1 LKSLEKAC
9 KWDSADALGEH
20 DLWVQALIA
29 STLNLLLQS
38 WCVQKG
44 GPFIV
49 SLYVPLQ
56 MLMVAVLSVLLL
68 KDTLYMGMYALANS
82 IFCVT

>member
-1 LKSLEKAC
+1 MSVV
-9 KWDSADALGEH
+9 
-20 DLWVQALIA
+20 VQALIA

-49 SLYVPLQ
+49 SLYVPMQ
-56 MLMVAVLSVLLL
+56 MVMVAVLSVLLL
-68 KDTLYMGMYALANS
+68 KDTLYMGMYVRYL
-82 IFCVT
+82 IFW

>member
-1 LKSLEKAC
+1 M
-9 KWDSADALGEH
+9 DDPPHSAL
-20 DLWVQALIA
+20 DLDIIVQFLISGCCVQALIA

-56 MLMVAVLSVLLL
+56 MLMVAILSVLIL
-68 KDTLYMGMYALANS
+68 KDTLYLGM
-82 IFCVT
+82 

>member
-1 LKSLEKAC
+1 M
-9 KWDSADALGEH
+9 DDPPHSAL
-20 DLWVQALIA
+20 DLDIIVQLLINGCCVQALIA

-38 WCVQKG
+38 WCVQNG

-56 MLMVAVLSVLLL
+56 MLMVAILSVLIL
-68 KDTLYMGMYALANS
+68 KDTLYLGM
-82 IFCVT
+82 

>member
-1 LKSLEKAC
+1 MN
-9 KWDSADALGEH
+9 DPPHSAL
-20 DLWVQALIA
+20 DLYKIVQFLNNGCCVQALIA

-56 MLMVAVLSVLLL
+56 MLMVAILSVLIL
-68 KDTLYMGMYALANS
+68 KDTLYLGM
-82 IFCVT
+82 

>member
-1 LKSLEKAC
+1 
-9 KWDSADALGEH
+9 
-20 DLWVQALIA
+20 
-29 STLNLLLQS
+29 
-38 WCVQKG
+38 
-44 GPFIV
+44 
-49 SLYVPLQ
+49 LQ